1 MFYRK
6 KNQEKM
12 SKLTLPCLILHDTSS
27 LVILPGVR
35 CNITFNKT
43 DSDNIIKYFK
53 KNSKQNLN
61 AFKEIESNLN
71 PNNATP
77 TSTLVPTRSNEVVH
91 KPAITTYPNYLL
103 LSKYICLIP
112 EESTDYSIGC
122 ICKIYSIIIEH
133 PDSYIISFKAL
144 TRGSIVTPN
153 CNSERKIWESKL
165 LIPSDWDNLNM
176 LQKEQIKLGTIKIM
190 ECVEKVQSHISDFNN
205 RYKEALK
212 STSTEHMLLLTP
224 LSNTLYFQ
232 LNKEQFKFSWGL
244 IFNEYQT
251 LKNACSKNVS
261 IEVSFK
267 FLKLLDFIVT
277 ILPTTPLQKFKFLS
291 AVDLNSRVELFFK
304 IICDFNQMFDQLFFS
319 LQYINR
325 YYNNASTLEKAHL
338 IANQLRSLKVFIQ
351 DVKNSNR
358 KKINTY
364 KPIAPASNDSMK
376 NAHFKERRNID
387 HNTNE
392 KFNEDSTHDSQEDE
406 NIEESEEKYEDTNE
420 TSQIKKFIYSM
431 KHLAVHKDGQKM
443 LKKDFKRLSNMSHTS
458 AEYQVIRNYFDII
471 LDIPFN
477 TYSKQVKIDI
487 LDSKRQ
493 LDKNHFGLY
502 SVKKRLL
509 EYLCVLKLNAQLGDK
524 GRPPIILLV
533 GPPGVGKTSIAKSV
547 ATVLNKNY
555 QKISLGGVC
564 DESDLRGHK
573 RTYVGSMCGNIVN
586 SLRKSRTMN
595 PLILLDEIDKIASTM
610 NNNGGTS
617 TRGGGHGDPAAALLE
632 ILDPEQNSLFTDHY
646 IGFPIDLSQVLFIC
660 TANDISSLPR
670 PLLDRMEVITVP
682 GYTLEEKI
690 QIADKFLLPKQ
701 IKLNG
706 LDKCENGTFKVD
718 CKTWESI
725 INEYTREAGVRELE
739 RKISKIVRG
748 KVVEFV
754 ENGNKFPVDNG
765 IKSNQI
771 VKYLGFP
778 LHPITKEL
786 LSSMPYSPNYGI
798 VNGLSYN
805 SDGTGSVLVFEIIQ
819 IGEDKSM
826 DGPKMKST
834 GNLGTTL
841 QESIDIGLSVVKSI
855 LKRVSITSVIN
866 MDVYNQFV
874 RKKFHLHVPMGGVS
888 KDGPSA
894 GVAITLG
901 LISVALRRT
910 IDPLLCMTGEITL
923 RGKIL
928 PIGGIKEK
936 LLGAKLYGM
945 KRVLIPQGNR
955 NNVIEC
961 VTDFDE
967 ELLPSSQT
975 DDLKT
980 IDELTLIKKKF
991 GLELMYIND
1000 IYDALTLVWPDIQF
1014 NKYSK
1019 KENFIENYQRSV
1031 KTTTES
1037 SNSKSKN
1044 MHPKN
1049 LLGSKQAEPMDVT
1062 NYCKL

>member
-1 MFYRK
+1 MFYHK
-6 KNQEKM
+6 KKQEKT
-12 SKLTLPCLILHDTSS
+12 SKLIFPCLILYNTPS

-35 CNITFNKT
+35 HDITFNKK
-43 DSDNIIKYFK
+43 DGSHIIDYFK
-53 KNSKQNLN
+53 KNSRQNIN
-61 AFKEIESNLN
+61 SFKEIELNLN
-71 PNNATP
+71 LNNTTSA
-77 TSTLVPTRSNEVVH
+77 STLVATKSRDVSH
-91 KPAITTYPNYLL
+91 RPAATAYPNYLL
-103 LSKYICLIP
+103 LNKYICLIP

-122 ICKIYSIIIEH
+122 ICKISRVIIEH
-133 PDSYIISFKAL
+133 PSSYIISFKAV
-144 TRGSIVTPN
+144 TRGSVVTPSYY
-153 CNSERKIWESKL
+153 SERKLWESELIIPNEWDKL
-165 LIPSDWDNLNM
+165 KV
-176 LQKEQIKLGTIKIM
+176 LQREQINLGTTKIV
-190 ECVEKVQSHISDFNN
+190 ECIEQVQSHILDFNN

-212 STSTEHMLLLTP
+212 STSNEHMLLLTP
-224 LSNTLYFQ
+224 LSNILYFQ

-244 IFNEYQT
+244 IFNEYRT
-251 LKNACSKNVS
+251 LKNEFSKDVPM
-261 IEVSFK
+261 EVSFK
-267 FLKLLDFIVT
+267 FLKLLDFIIT
-277 ILPTTPLQKFKFLS
+277 ILPTSTLQKLRFLS
-291 AVDLNSRVELFFK
+291 ALDLNSRVELFFK
-304 IICDFNQMFDQLFFS
+304 IISDFNQIFDQLFYS
-319 LQYINR
+319 LEYINR
-325 YYNNASTLEKAHL
+325 YYNNASTLEKASL

-358 KKINTY
+358 KKIDAY
-364 KPIAPASNDSMK
+364 KPIVPSLNDSMK
-376 NAHFKERRNID
+376 NMYSKERRNIGYS
-387 HNTNE
+387 TNE
-392 KFNEDSTHDSQEDE
+392 NFNEDSIHDSQEDGGV
-406 NIEESEEKYEDTNE
+406 EEGEEKYEETNE
-420 TSQIKKFIYSM
+420 MSQIKKFIHSM
-431 KHLAVHKDGQKM
+431 KRLGVHKDGQKM
-443 LKKDFKRLSNMSHTS
+443 LKKDFKRFSNMSNTS
-458 AEYQVIRNYFDII
+458 AEYQVIRSYFDII

-477 TYSKQVKIDI
+477 SYSKQKEINI

-509 EYLCVLKLNAQLGDK
+509 EYLCVLKLNAKLGDK
-524 GRPPIILLV
+524 GRPPIILLI

-564 DESDLRGHK
+564 DESDLRGHR
-573 RTYVGSMCGNIVN
+573 RTYVGSMCGNIIN

-610 NNNGGTS
+610 NNNGGTR

-660 TANDISSLPR
+660 TANDISSIPR

-706 LDKCENGTFKVD
+706 LDKCENGTFTLD
-718 CKTWESI
+718 CQTWESI
-725 INEYTREAGVRELE
+725 INEYTREAGVRELD

-754 ENGNKFPVDNG
+754 ENGNKFPVDNEV
-765 IKSNQI
+765 KSNQI
-771 VKYLGFP
+771 VKYLGFS

-786 LSSMPYSPNYGI
+786 LSNIPYSPNYGI

-805 SDGTGSVLVFEIIQ
+805 SDGTGNVLVFEIIQ
-819 IGEDKSM
+819 IGEDKSI

-834 GNLGTTL
+834 GNLGNIL
-841 QESIDIGLSVVKSI
+841 QESIDIGLSAVKSI
-855 LKRVSITSVIN
+855 LERGLITSVTTTEI
-866 MDVYNQFV
+866 YNQFIH
-874 RKKFHLHVPMGGVS
+874 KEFHLHVPMGGVS

-894 GVAITLG
+894 GVTITLG
-901 LISVALRRT
+901 LMSIALKRI

-928 PIGGIKEK
+928 PIGGVKAK

-955 NNVIEC
+955 NDVIEC

-967 ELLPSSQT
+967 ELLPRSQI
-975 DDLKT
+975 DDLKS
-980 IDELTLIKKKF
+980 INELTLIKEKF
-991 GLELMYIND
+991 GLEVVYINN
-1000 IYDALTLVWPDIQF
+1000 IYDVLTLVWPDIQF
-1014 NKYSK
+1014 KKYNKK
-1019 KENFIENYQRSV
+1019 VNFIESHHTSV
-1031 KTTTES
+1031 QNATES
-1037 SNSKSKN
+1037 SNSTSKS
-1044 MHPKN
+1044 MHPSN
-1049 LLGSKQAEPMDVT
+1049 LLDSNYNESKVLAGR
-1062 NYCKL
+1062 CKL